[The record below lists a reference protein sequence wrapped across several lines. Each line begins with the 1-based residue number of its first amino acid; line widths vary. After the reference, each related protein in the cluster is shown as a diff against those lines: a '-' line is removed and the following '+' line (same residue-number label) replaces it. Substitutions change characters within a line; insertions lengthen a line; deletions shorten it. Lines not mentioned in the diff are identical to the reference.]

1 MSLIDIRLHRHET
14 LKPLR
19 FSQPYQP
26 RLELLEER
34 QCLSV
39 TAPTGLNAVALSTTQ
54 VQLSWNDVVREQGY
68 RIFLWSGTQAVQ
80 VGSVKQDALTY
91 KVANLK
97 GNTTYYFCVE
107 SYDATTAA
115 RSYWAV
121 VTTPIDPITAP
132 TNARVMNVAPA
143 SQTIQ
148 WGSAPG
154 ATGYNVY
161 GWDGA
166 RAYLIG
172 STSPLVTSF
181 NVQNLRPGVTYYYY
195 VQAFNPSNKA
205 NSPWVSATTP
215 ATALT
220 APTNVKAQAISTNA
234 IGLSWTNVVGAAGY
248 KIYVWDGQSTHSP
261 VMLATVAPT
270 TNGYQ
275 ATGLLPGVNYWFY
288 VQAFNGANSAD
299 SERVMATTFPA
310 TVFAAP
316 TNVAAV
322 VSGTNSVVV
331 SWTEPA
337 RAAGYDVFR
346 WTGYSWTL
354 VNMVNA
360 GTHRL
365 SIAGLTAHQTH
376 WFYVRA
382 FTSTGEISNSS
393 SVFAIL

>member
-1 MSLIDIRLHRHET
+1 MSLIDIRLHRSEWLRT
-14 LKPLR
+14 LR
-19 FSQPYQP
+19 FSQPCQP

-39 TAPTGLNAVALSTTQ
+39 TAPTGIHAAALSTTQ
-54 VQLSWNDVVREQGY
+54 VQLSWNDVAGEKGY
-68 RIFLWSGTQAVQ
+68 RIFIWSGTQAVQ
-80 VGSVKQDALTY
+80 VGSADQDALTY

-107 SYDATTAA
+107 SYDATTTA

-132 TNARVMNVAPA
+132 TNVRVTNVAPT
-143 SQTIQ
+143 SQMIQ
-148 WGSAPG
+148 WGSATG
-154 ATGYNVY
+154 ATGYNVF

-166 RAYLIG
+166 RAFLIG
-172 STSPLVTSF
+172 STSSLVTSF
-181 NVQNLRPGVTYYYY
+181 SVQNLRPGVTYFYY

-215 ATALT
+215 ATVIT
-220 APTNVKAQAISTNA
+220 APTNLKAQAISTNT
-234 IGLSWTNVVGAAGY
+234 IGLSWATVAGAAGY
-248 KIYVWDGQSTHSP
+248 KVFVWDGQSTHNP
-261 VMLATVAPT
+261 VLLTTVAPNV
-270 TNGYQ
+270 NGYQ
-275 ATGLLPGVNYWFY
+275 ATGLLPGTNYWFY
-288 VQAFNGANSAD
+288 VQAFNGVNSAD
-299 SERVMATTFPA
+299 SARVMATTFPA
-310 TVFAAP
+310 TAFAAP
-316 TNVAAV
+316 TNVTAV

-331 SWTEPA
+331 SSTEPA

-360 GTHRL
+360 GTQSL